1 MAEMEMIVGG
11 RALVM
16 GILNVTPDSFSD
28 GGRYYSAPESVRRAR
43 NMAEE
48 GADIIDVGG
57 ESTRP
62 GAVPLEWGEE
72 WRRIEPVLRELAGL
86 KCKISVDTYHP
97 ETAARAVDLGV
108 GMLNCVYKESVP
120 AMLAIQER
128 TPGVEVVVPSAWAE
142 EDPAR
147 LAAMK
152 DFYLDPMVGFGT
164 TREEDVELIRSVPRL
179 SKLGRVLVGVSRKR
193 IVKHLTGERMVG
205 RNLGGSVGLAL
216 WCVMNGAQC
225 VRVHDVR
232 ETVQA
237 LKVVEALQP

>member
-1 MAEMEMIVGG
+1 M
-11 RALVM
+11 VM

-28 GGRYYSAPESVRRAR
+28 GGRYYSAPEAVRRAR

-62 GAVPLEWGEE
+62 GSTPLEWGEE
-72 WRRIEPVLRELAGL
+72 WRRIEPVLKELAGL

-97 ETAARAVDLGV
+97 ETAARAVDLGA
-108 GMLNCVYKESVP
+108 GMVNCVYPESVP

-128 TPGVEVVVPSAWAE
+128 NPGVEVVVPSAWAE
-142 EDPAR
+142 EDPSR
-147 LAAMK
+147 LATMK

-164 TREEDVELIRSVPRL
+164 TREEDLALLGGIRRMAQKAP
-179 SKLGRVLVGVSRKR
+179 VLVGVSRKR
-193 IVKHLTGERMVG
+193 IVGTLTGAEDPHDR
-205 RNLGGSVGLAL
+205 LGGSVGAAV
-216 WCVMNGAQC
+216 WCAMNGASV
-225 VRVHDVR
+225 VRVHDVK

-237 LKVVEALQP
+237 LKVVNALAKGGVA

>member
-28 GGRYYSAPESVRRAR
+28 GGRYYSAPEAVRRAR

-62 GAVPLEWGEE
+62 GSTPLEWGEE
-72 WRRIEPVLRELAGL
+72 WRRIEPALKELAGL

-97 ETAARAVDLGV
+97 ETAARAVDLGA
-108 GMLNCVYKESVP
+108 GMVNCVYSESVP

-142 EDPAR
+142 EDPSR
-147 LAAMK
+147 LATMK

-164 TREEDVELIRSVPRL
+164 TREEDVERILSVPRL
-179 SKLGRVLVGVSRKR
+179 SKLGRVLMGVSRKR
-193 IVKHLTGERMVG
+193 IVKHLTGERLVG

-216 WCVMNGAQC
+216 WCVMNGASC

-237 LKVVEALQP
+237 LKVVRALQS